1 MILKLRERMA
11 NREEGFTLIEL
22 LVVMLIIGILA
33 AIAIPTFF
41 NQTQKSKDA
50 ASKEMAHTAQVAMET
65 YATDHNGS
73 YQGVDANALNTIDN
87 SIQTAAG
94 SPPKPYLSAAASAGA
109 NNTGWTL
116 TITSPSGNTFT
127 VAKNAVGGALTY
139 TCTTAGQGGCPN
151 VNGNGVW
158 G

>member
-41 NQTQKSKDA
+41 NQTQKAKDSS
-50 ASKEMAHTAQVAMET
+50 SKEMAHTAQVAMET
-65 YATDHNGS
+65 FATDHGGG
-73 YQGVDANALNTIDN
+73 YAGVDANALPAIDS

-94 SPPKPYLSAAASAGA
+94 TPAHPFLSAAAAAGG
-109 NNTGWTL
+109 NGWTL
-116 TITSPSGNTFT
+116 TITSPTGNTFT
-127 VAKNAVGGALTY
+127 IAKATGTGALSY
-139 TCTTAGQGGCPN
+139 TCVVPAGADRGGCPT
-151 VNGNGVW
+151 GNNW

>member
-1 MILKLRERMA
+1 MLLKLRQRMA
-11 NREEGFTLIEL
+11 NEESGFTLIEL

-41 NQTQKSKDA
+41 NQRNK
-50 ASKEMAHTAQVAMET
+50 ASDSGAKEMAHTAQVAAET
-65 YATDHNGS
+65 LATDNNGS
-73 YQGVDANALNTIDN
+73 YAQVSPANLNGVDT

-94 SPPKPYLSAAASAGA
+94 NPAKPFVSAAAPAGA
-109 NNTGWTL
+109 NDTGWTI
-116 TITSPSGNTFT
+116 TVTSPTGTTFT
-127 VAKNAVGGALTY
+127 IARSPVNGSLTY
-139 TCTTAGQGGCPN
+139 TCSNPGVGGCPN

>member
-41 NQTQKSKDA
+41 NQRNK
-50 ASKEMAHTAQVAMET
+50 ASDSSAKEMAHTSQVAMET
-65 YATDHNGS
+65 LATDNNGS
-73 YQGVDANALNTIDN
+73 YSTASPANLNAIDS
-87 SIQTAAG
+87 SILVAAG
-94 SPPKPYLSAAASAGA
+94 TPPHPYVSAAAAAG
-109 NNTGWTL
+109 TSGWTL
-116 TITSPSGNTFT
+116 TVTSPTGNTFT
-127 VAKNAVGGALTY
+127 IAKATGTGTLSY
-139 TCTTAGQGGCPN
+139 TCTVPAGADRGGCPTG
-151 VNGNGVW
+151 GNW